1 MAGIIILYF
10 FRSAILCITII
21 YRGPQAYL
29 GYFYWGPQTR
39 WGYMSLITTSG
50 CSLWWGDQTTSIIPP
65 YIAQQL
71 HIEPQLNNIAGLQ
84 QQLNLSHLVFLNQNH
99 GTDHLNITSTN
110 TIPSI
115 FTVDGDFITT
125 NQPNVGIGIV
135 TADCLPIIA
144 YDTDHHALGIA
155 HASWKTSAQQIL
167 LRMLEQMQQQYQTNT
182 HEIKVWFGPS
192 ARPCCYEI
200 QSDFL
205 HHFQHFD
212 DIDCVIHTENQKTYF
227 NLPTFNRLLLERYGV
242 KRELINTNHNLCT
255 ICNEQFCSARRN
267 KNNPARQIS
276 LTWLH

>member
-1 MAGIIILYF
+1 M
-10 FRSAILCITII
+10 T
-21 YRGPQAYL
+21 
-29 GYFYWGPQTR
+29 
-39 WGYMSLITTSG
+39 LITTSG
-50 CSLWWGDQTTSIIPP
+50 CSLWWGDQTTSVIPP
-65 YIAQQL
+65 YIAKQL
-71 HIEPQLNNIAGLQ
+71 HIESQLNNVEYLQ
-84 QQLNLSHLVFLNQNH
+84 KHLNISSLVFLNQNH
-99 GTDHLNITSTN
+99 GINHLNITSTN

-144 YDTDHHALGIA
+144 YDPTHHALGIA

-167 LRMLEQMQQQYQTNT
+167 FHMLEQMKQQYQTNIQ
-182 HEIKVWFGPS
+182 EIKIWFGPS

-242 KRELINTNHNLCT
+242 TRESINTNHNLCT
-255 ICNEQFCSARRN
+255 ICNEQFCSARRS